1 MFTFIFSRALLMKM
15 VTKCFYKC
23 FWLICGGGG
32 AAAAASGVGVSSR
45 EDVDERDN
53 WDISQT

>member
-15 VTKCFYKC
+15 VTKCFFKC

-32 AAAAASGVGVSSR
+32 GGGAAAASSVGDSSR
-45 EDVDERDN
+45 EDAGESD
-53 WDISQT
+53 S